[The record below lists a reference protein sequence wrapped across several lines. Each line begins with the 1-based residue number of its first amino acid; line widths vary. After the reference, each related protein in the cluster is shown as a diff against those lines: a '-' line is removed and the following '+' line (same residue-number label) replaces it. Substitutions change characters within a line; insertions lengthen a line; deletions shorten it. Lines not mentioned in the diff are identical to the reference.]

1 MIAVSCA
8 EKITMR
14 SIDND
19 MYAKLLMR
27 AVTGSLYPFETRLP
41 HLVSK
46 DNPFPLQAYDF
57 EKRRYGLDW
66 PVIGHTMVGWIRL
79 ENIYDCLQICESES
93 IEGDFVEAG
102 NGHSKAAERHSNDV
116 NASEILKSEKPTC
129 LKEVY
134 SHPSRVS

>member
-27 AVTGSLYPFETRLP
+27 AVTGSLYPVETRLP

-79 ENIYDCLQICESES
+79 ENIYDCLQI
-93 IEGDFVEAG
+93 
-102 NGHSKAAERHSNDV
+102 
-116 NASEILKSEKPTC
+116 
-129 LKEVY
+129 
-134 SHPSRVS
+134 